1 MKQLFK
7 YAKAS
12 TLTACFL
19 TCMTLTS
26 CVGGTNTADASEKT
40 SRMIK
45 TTTPERPAGQTDVV
59 QLAVDPIPVV
69 RVGFIGLGMRGP
81 GAVHRMT
88 NIPGVEVVALCDVE
102 QSRVE
107 NVNKRLVEAGFP
119 KAKEFYGDTAAW
131 RQLTA
136 MPDIDL
142 IYVATPWDS
151 HAKIGKQAM
160 LDGKHVAIEVPAAM
174 SMEEIWDLINTS
186 EQTRKHCM
194 QLENCVYDFFE
205 LTTLNMAQQGVFG
218 EVLHAEGAY
227 IHNLEPFWNDYWNN
241 WRLEYNINNLGD
253 VYPTHGIGPA
263 CQLLDMHRGD
273 KMNYLVSMQTKT

>member
-19 TCMTLTS
+19 TCVTLTA
-26 CVGGTNTADASEKT
+26 CVSGSTADAGEKT
-40 SRMIK
+40 SRIIK
-45 TTTPERPAGQTDVV
+45 TTTPARAAGQTDVV
-59 QLAVDPIPVV
+59 QLAADPIPVV

-102 QSRVE
+102 QGRVE

-131 RQLTA
+131 RQLSA

-186 EQTRKHCM
+186 E
-194 QLENCVYDFFE
+194 
-205 LTTLNMAQQGVFG
+205 
-218 EVLHAEGAY
+218 
-227 IHNLEPFWNDYWNN
+227 
-241 WRLEYNINNLGD
+241 
-253 VYPTHGIGPA
+253 IGRA
-263 CQLLDMHRGD
+263 H
-273 KMNYLVSMQTKT
+273 V